1 MNSGRI
7 ASLWVVALF
16 VTILGLATTQA
27 KAAQTQ
33 GQQNLLTNPGFEA
46 GYYNQDG
53 IAQIA
58 VPNGW
63 RMHWLDNATFPGAE
77 NGLPA
82 YRPETVVWNIADAPE
97 HEQTLFFRDGA
108 YALKVFK
115 SWAPMYAGLS
125 QDVSGLQIGRRYRF
139 VVPVFIDMIEEY
151 DGSKKVPPSR
161 ADSGMIRLGASP
173 VGAPWRDEGQI
184 TYSGWWTAETVQPF
198 YQAYPVFVWDFTATQ
213 ENMTLWV
220 EMVSKYPYLNNG
232 FFLDG
237 LGLFT
242 LDEVDTSVS
251 APAASGSGT
260 GAGSGGSAPPAQPLP
275 SATPFPTPAPRP
287 DGSVVHVVQTGDT
300 FWNIAIRYAPMLD
313 MTPEEALPAIRE
325 LNNNP
330 AFINVGQELQ
340 IAAPGTLAAAD
351 PAPAEAEETAA
362 EDEEASGEEA
372 ETEDNE
378 EASGEEAE
386 ATVAAEP
393 EATEAEPEA
402 TEAATDAVAANAIC
416 VSVYNDE
423 NGDGTRAGATEA
435 LQADAAVTLFHDGR
449 TLSTYVSDGISE
461 PYCFEDLESG
471 TYQVQIFPPADYKAT
486 TPDNW
491 AVAVANGVMVPVNF
505 GTQQDQE
512 SAAPAEQVAEVAGV
526 AEDTA
531 AAGEPAATAAT
542 TNAGLANEPGRGLFA
557 NLGVIVLGIAGV
569 LVLLAGIGVVLL
581 RRS

>member
-1 MNSGRI
+1 MKLGRI
-7 ASLWVVALF
+7 ALLLVAVLF

-33 GQQNLLTNPGFEA
+33 GQQNLLANPGFEA

-53 IAQIA
+53 ISQIA

-77 NGLPA
+77 GGLPA

-97 HEQTLFFRDGA
+97 HEKTLFFRDGA

-115 SWAPMYAGLS
+115 GWAPLYAGLS
-125 QDVSGLQIGRRYRF
+125 QEVSGLQVGRRYRF
-139 VVPVFIDMIEEY
+139 VVPIFIDIVEDY
-151 DGSKKVPPSR
+151 DGGKKIAPSR

-198 YQAYPVFVWDFTATQ
+198 YLAYPVFVWDFTATQ

-220 EMVSKYPYLNNG
+220 EMVSKYPYRNNG

-237 LGLFT
+237 LGLYT
-242 LDEVDTSVS
+242 LDQVDTSVS
-251 APAASGSGT
+251 APAGSGSGAA
-260 GAGSGGSAPPAQPLP
+260 GAGAGSAPPAQPLP
-275 SATPFPTPAPRP
+275 TATPFPTPAPRA

-300 FWNIAIRYAPMLD
+300 FWNIAIRYAPMLN

-340 IAAPGTLAAAD
+340 IAAPGTLAAAE
-351 PAPAEAEETAA
+351 PTPAEVEETAVA
-362 EDEEASGEEA
+362 DEEAAGEEA
-372 ETEDNE
+372 EAEDNE
-378 EASGEEAE
+378 ETAGAAE

-393 EATEAEPEA
+393 EATEAEPE
-402 TEAATDAVAANAIC
+402 EAEEAVAANAIC

-423 NGDGTRAGATEA
+423 DGDGARAGATEA

-471 TYQVQIFPPADYKAT
+471 TYQVQVFPPADYKAT

-505 GTQQDQE
+505 GTQHDLE
-512 SAAPAEQVAEVAGV
+512 SAAPAEQLAEADRVAQDAGDGDV
-526 AEDTA
+526 PVDTA
-531 AAGEPAATAAT
+531 D
-542 TNAGLANEPGRGLFA
+542 TNASLENETEGGLFS

-569 LVLLAGIGVVLL
+569 LVLLAGVGVVLL